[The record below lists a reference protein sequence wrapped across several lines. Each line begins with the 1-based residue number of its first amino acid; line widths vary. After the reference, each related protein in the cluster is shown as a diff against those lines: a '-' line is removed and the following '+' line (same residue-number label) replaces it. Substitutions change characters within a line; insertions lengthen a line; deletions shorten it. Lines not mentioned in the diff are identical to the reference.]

1 MRCPQSA
8 CAALG
13 QGAVGTKPRHP
24 SAPQSRLWTDVET
37 NVCGK
42 RLQTPHGPGARSW
55 LGARTGLE
63 VSDLHGSRRGG
74 RVVRAPRSALNVFVR
89 KR

>member
-8 CAALG
+8 HAALG

-42 RLQTPHGPGARSW
+42 RLQTPHGT
-55 LGARTGLE
+55 RTGLE